1 MKKIVLGLMFAYSC
15 YASMPWE
22 TGWAMGGTSTY
33 FIFDKNNNQLLLE
46 CNDMNKNVYLKNER
60 RDSFKFASTIKV
72 KLDDKEINTLD
83 GVDDET
89 KSKDKFTWNDFINNL
104 SKAKKISIYNNNK
117 EYIFEPNNS
126 DKIQDILDTCKI
138 NSQTEQAKDTT
149 SANNNT
155 SNTNATATFDS
166 NKPPFRFSFEDAYDG
181 KINKLHFPLLVFT
194 SLKDQ
199 LIVKDIK
206 INKGKCAMANPY
218 EVKYD
223 PNLRDYTT
231 TPKRF
236 PMTIKEFETVK
247 FSVSSQCN
255 ILRVDIETNNGTW
268 TFGEN

>member
-1 MKKIVLGLMFAYSC
+1 MKKIVLGLMLVCSC

-33 FIFDKNNNQLLLE
+33 SIIDKNNNQLLLE
-46 CNDMNKNVYLKNER
+46 CNDINKNVYLKNER

-138 NSQTEQAKDTT
+138 NSQTEQTKDTT
-149 SANNNT
+149 SVNNNT
-155 SNTNATATFDS
+155 SNVTATFDS

-181 KINKLHFPLLVFT
+181 INNKLHFPLLVFT

-218 EVKYD
+218 EVRR
-223 PNLRDYTT
+223 NDYMV

-236 PMTIKEFETVK
+236 PMSIKEFETVK
-247 FSVSSQCN
+247 FSVSNQCN
-255 ILRVDIETNNGTW
+255 ILRIDIETNNGTW
-268 TFGEN
+268 TFGEK

>member
-1 MKKIVLGLMFAYSC
+1 MKKVVLGLMFAYSC
-15 YASMPWE
+15 YASMPWD

-46 CNDMNKNVYLKNER
+46 CNDMNKNVYLRDER
-60 RDSFKFASTIKV
+60 RDNFKFNSIIKV

-83 GVDDET
+83 RVNDET
-89 KSKDKFTWNDFINNL
+89 KSKDKFIWNDFIHNL

-138 NSQTEQAKDTT
+138 NSETEQAKDTT
-149 SANNNT
+149 SENNNT
-155 SNTNATATFDS
+155 SSSNATATFDS
-166 NKPPFRFSFEDAYDG
+166 NKPPFKFNFEDAYDG
-181 KINKLHFPLLVFT
+181 INNKLHFPVLVFT
-194 SLKDQ
+194 SLHDQ
-199 LIVKDIK
+199 LIIKDIK
-206 INKGKCAMANPY
+206 INKGKCAIALPY
-218 EVKYD
+218 EVRR
-223 PNLRDYTT
+223 NDYIV

-236 PMTIKEFETVK
+236 PMSIKEFETVK

-255 ILRVDIETNNGTW
+255 ILRVDIETNSGTW